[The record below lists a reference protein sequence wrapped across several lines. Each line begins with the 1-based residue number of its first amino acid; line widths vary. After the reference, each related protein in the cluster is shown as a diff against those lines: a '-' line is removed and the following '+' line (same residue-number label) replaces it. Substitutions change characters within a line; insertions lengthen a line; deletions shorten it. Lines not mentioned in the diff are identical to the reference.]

1 MGHTVSA
8 AVDGKAALALLSQQE
23 FDLIAMDMQMP
34 VMDGIE
40 ATRIL
45 RRQELGT
52 LRHMPIIA
60 NTGNAFD
67 EDRRKCFDAG
77 MDGYVIKPVT
87 SRHSR
92 RNWKSSVCSRR
103 QANRSARKSGAVIR
117 PFFNTGGLISLF
129 ARGTPNPIFAM
140 LAAIPSDVFS

>member
-1 MGHTVSA
+1 MGHSVAVA
-8 AVDGKAALALLSQQE
+8 ADGKRALALLSQQE

-60 NTGNAFD
+60 ITANAFD
-67 EDRRKCFDAG
+67 EDRRKCFEAG

-87 SRHSR
+87 PQAIRDEISR
-92 RNWKSSVCSRR
+92 V
-103 QANRSARKSGAVIR
+103 
-117 PFFNTGGLISLF
+117 LF
-129 ARGTPNPIFAM
+129 ALGGKPTVALENQPI
-140 LAAIPSDVFS
+140 